1 MGALTSACPCLAP
14 GPLQVGKPLAALE
27 DAQLAVTLDPK
38 FFRAVSRAATC
49 HCR

>member
-1 MGALTSACPCLAP
+1 VLFSNRAGARLM
-14 GPLQVGKPLAALE
+14 VGRPAAALE
-27 DAQLAVTLDPK
+27 DALKAVSLDPR